1 MKNLKTLFG
10 TVAVTLALT
19 TVLTACD
26 SSKPASTDNAT
37 PTPVAATNVEIK
49 GIVDLVPHSELVNHV
64 IDELA
69 AEGVTVTL
77 VSTAADETT
86 NERTEAGEVDFN
98 FFQHFPYLSEWNE
111 ANGGHLINIGD
122 IHVEPISA
130 YSDKYATT
138 EEIPDNAKIAIP
150 NNATN
155 EYRAL
160 RILEA
165 AGFIKLNDSANQ
177 NLKASL
183 ADVAEYLKPVELIE
197 LDAATIIPTKD
208 DFDVFITNVNKA
220 LEAGITST
228 VLFKEGEDSP
238 YANIVAVRSDLA
250 ADKRAAVDKLVQ
262 ALQSDETCNYILETY
277 NGKVIPAKLGGDNVS
292 TDTSSTDTTSTD
304 TTTTATEIS
313 YPVSVDPT
321 TVTDFKYGKIQIPGK
336 SGALCGIPIY
346 IAYEKG
352 FFASAGFD
360 VELIAADTE
369 TRKIGLNNGTI
380 PVVNGDFQFFQS
392 IENGVNVSVVEGL
405 HKGCI
410 KFLVKADSDI
420 KTVEDLKGKKIGIDE
435 VGGTPHQVAALW
447 LEKAGISA
455 DQAKKEVTFLPFEE
469 GNLEVEALRS
479 GDIDVAALW
488 DPFAS
493 VQEATGEYRV
503 IFDLATDPLFAD
515 HYCCFLYASNK
526 WIEEKP
532 EQVAALLRAYRAAE
546 DWIANNPEE
555 AVQIVI
561 DKKYSAVDDKKE
573 LAVELVKHYS
583 FPALHNHGTT
593 EYNVAG
599 DVEYFAQ
606 QLYDIGYLN
615 TTPEDFV
622 KQAYFKSDLTLG
634 Q

>member
-26 SSKPASTDNAT
+26 SSKPASTENAT

-111 ANGGHLINIGD
+111 ANGGHLINVGD

-262 ALQSDETCNYILETY
+262 VLQSDETRNYILETY

-292 TDTSSTDTTSTD
+292 TDNTSTD
-304 TTTTATEIS
+304 NTSTATEIS
-313 YPVSVDPT
+313 YPVAVDPT
-321 TVTDFKYGKIQIPGK
+321 TVTEFKYGKIQIPGK

-420 KTVEDLKGKKIGIDE
+420 KTVADLKGKKIGIDE

-546 DWIANNPEE
+546 DWIANNAEE

-573 LAVELVKHYS
+573 LAVELVKHYA
-583 FPALHNHGTT
+583 FPALHNHGTA

-615 TTPEDFV
+615 TKPEDFV
-622 KQAYFKSDLTLG
+622 KQAYYNTDLTLG

>member
-1 MKNLKTLFG
+1 M
-10 TVAVTLALT
+10 
-19 TVLTACD
+19 
-26 SSKPASTDNAT
+26 
-37 PTPVAATNVEIK
+37 
-49 GIVDLVPHSELVNHV
+49 
-64 IDELA
+64 
-69 AEGVTVTL
+69 
-77 VSTAADETT
+77 
-86 NERTEAGEVDFN
+86 
-98 FFQHFPYLSEWNE
+98 
-111 ANGGHLINIGD
+111 
-122 IHVEPISA
+122 
-130 YSDKYATT
+130 
-138 EEIPDNAKIAIP
+138 
-150 NNATN
+150 
-155 EYRAL
+155 
-160 RILEA
+160 
-165 AGFIKLNDSANQ
+165 
-177 NLKASL
+177 
-183 ADVAEYLKPVELIE
+183 
-197 LDAATIIPTKD
+197 
-208 DFDVFITNVNKA
+208 
-220 LEAGITST
+220 
-228 VLFKEGEDSP
+228 
-238 YANIVAVRSDLA
+238 
-250 ADKRAAVDKLVQ
+250 
-262 ALQSDETCNYILETY
+262 
-277 NGKVIPAKLGGDNVS
+277 PAKLGGDNVS
-292 TDTSSTDTTSTD
+292 TDNSSTDNTST
-304 TTTTATEIS
+304 ASEIS
-313 YPVSVDPT
+313 YPASVDPT
-321 TVTDFKYGKIQIPGK
+321 TVTEFKYGKIQIPGK

-352 FFASAGFD
+352 FFASEGFD

-435 VGGTPHQVAALW
+435 VGGTPHQVASLW

-561 DKKYSAVDDKKE
+561 DKKYSAVDDKKD
-573 LAVELVKHYS
+573 LAIELVKHYAI
-583 FPALHNHGTT
+583 PTLHDHGTSA
-593 EYNVAG
+593 YDVAG

-606 QLYDIGYLN
+606 QLYEIGYLN
-615 TTPEDFV
+615 TKPEDFV
-622 KQAYFKSDLTLG
+622 KQAYFSSDLTLG